1 MIYFKIDED
10 LSLKK
15 KRLAME
21 TIVDASSKYQDS
33 LPISSDAILSL
44 LDDWKISYTRTDHE
58 PLRTV
63 EDSKKVQNQFLSS
76 EKGGG
81 HIKNLYL
88 RDNKKRNILLVT
100 EQDQQID
107 LKNIHLNLAVGRL
120 SFGSPERLMENLGVR
135 PGAVTPLSMITGV
148 QMEVRLF
155 IDSNLKNCKQIYVH
169 PLVNDRT
176 LGMTVEGLQKFF
188 NKIKVQPTW
197 VDL

>member
-1 MIYFKIDED
+1 
-10 LSLKK
+10 
-15 KRLAME
+15 ME

-33 LPISSDAILSL
+33 LPISSDVILSL

-63 EDSKKVQNQFLSS
+63 EDYKKVQNQFLSS
-76 EKGGG
+76 ENGGG

-100 EQDQQID
+100 EQDRQID
-107 LKNIHLNLAVGRL
+107 LKNVHLKLAVGRL

-135 PGAVTPLSMITGV
+135 TGAVTPLSMITGI
-148 QMEVRLF
+148 QMKVRLF

-188 NKIKVQPTW
+188 YKIKVQPTW

>member
-1 MIYFKIDED
+1 
-10 LSLKK
+10 
-15 KRLAME
+15 ME

-76 EKGGG
+76 ENGGG

-88 RDNKKRNILLVT
+88 RDNKKQNILLVT
-100 EQDQQID
+100 EQDRQID
-107 LKNIHLNLAVGRL
+107 LKNIHLKLGVGRI

-135 PGAVTPLSMITGV
+135 PGAVTPLSMITGA

-176 LGMTVEGLQKFF
+176 LGMTVEGLKKFF
-188 NKIKVQPTW
+188 DKIKVQPTW

>member
-1 MIYFKIDED
+1 
-10 LSLKK
+10 
-15 KRLAME
+15 ME

-33 LPISSDAILSL
+33 LPISSDAILCL
-44 LDDWKISYTRTDHE
+44 LDNWKISYTRTDHE

-63 EDSKKVQNQFLSS
+63 EDSKKVQNHFLSS
-76 EKGGG
+76 ENGGG

-107 LKNIHLNLAVGRL
+107 LKNIHLKLEVGRL

-176 LGMTVEGLQKFF
+176 LGMTVEGLKTFF
-188 NKIKVQPTW
+188 DKIKVQPTW

>member
-1 MIYFKIDED
+1 
-10 LSLKK
+10 
-15 KRLAME
+15 ME

-33 LPISSDAILSL
+33 LPISSDVILSL

-63 EDSKKVQNQFLSS
+63 EDYKKVQNQFLSS
-76 EKGGG
+76 ENGGG

-100 EQDQQID
+100 EQDRQID
-107 LKNIHLNLAVGRL
+107 LKNVHLKLAVGRL
-120 SFGSPERLMENLGVR
+120 SFGSPGRLMENLGVR

-188 NKIKVQPTW
+188 KKIKAQPTW

>member
-1 MIYFKIDED
+1 
-10 LSLKK
+10 
-15 KRLAME
+15 ME
-21 TIVDASSKYQDS
+21 TVFDASSEYQDS
-33 LPISSDAILSL
+33 LPISSDAILKL
-44 LDDWKISYTRTDHE
+44 LDDWNISYTRTDHE

-63 EDSKKVQNQFLSS
+63 EDSKKAQNQFLSS
-76 EKGGG
+76 ENGGG

-100 EQDQQID
+100 EQDRQID
-107 LKNIHLNLAVGRL
+107 LKSVHLKLAVGRL

-135 PGAVTPLSMITGV
+135 PGAVTPLSMIVGV

-155 IDSNLKNCKQIYVH
+155 IDSDLKNCKQIYVH

-176 LGMTVEGLQKFF
+176 LGMTIEGLQKFF
-188 NKIKVQPTW
+188 YKIKVQPTW

>member
-1 MIYFKIDED
+1 
-10 LSLKK
+10 
-15 KRLAME
+15 ME
-21 TIVDASSKYQDS
+21 TVFDASSEYQDS
-33 LPISSDAILSL
+33 LPISSDTILKL
-44 LDDWKISYTRTDHE
+44 LDDWNISYTRTDHK

-76 EKGGG
+76 ENGGG

-100 EQDQQID
+100 EQDRQID
-107 LKNIHLNLAVGRL
+107 LKNVHLKLAVGRL

-135 PGAVTPLSMITGV
+135 PGAVTPLSMIVGV

-155 IDSNLKNCKQIYVH
+155 IDSDLKNCKQIYVH

-176 LGMTVEGLQKFF
+176 LGMTIEGLQKFF
-188 NKIKVQPTW
+188 KKIKLQPTW

>member
-1 MIYFKIDED
+1 
-10 LSLKK
+10 
-15 KRLAME
+15 ME
-21 TIVDASSKYQDS
+21 TVFDASSEYQDS
-33 LPISSDAILSL
+33 LPISSDAILQL
-44 LDDWKISYTRTDHE
+44 LDDWNISYTRTDHE

-76 EKGGG
+76 ENGGG

-88 RDNKKRNILLVT
+88 RDNKKQNILLVT
-100 EQDQQID
+100 EQDRQID
-107 LKNIHLNLAVGRL
+107 LKNVHLKLGVGRI

-135 PGAVTPLSMITGV
+135 PGAVTPLSMIVGV

-155 IDSNLKNCKQIYVH
+155 IDSDLKNCKQIYVH

-176 LGMTVEGLQKFF
+176 LGMTTEGLQKFF
-188 NKIKVQPTW
+188 NKIKVQPIW

>member
-1 MIYFKIDED
+1 
-10 LSLKK
+10 
-15 KRLAME
+15 ME
-21 TIVDASSKYQDS
+21 TVFDASSEYQDS
-33 LPISSDAILSL
+33 LPISSDAILKL
-44 LDDWKISYTRTDHE
+44 LDDWNISYTRTDHE

-76 EKGGG
+76 ENGGG

-100 EQDQQID
+100 EQDRQID
-107 LKNIHLNLAVGRL
+107 LKNVHLKLAVGLL

-135 PGAVTPLSMITGV
+135 PGAVTPLSMIVGV

-155 IDSNLKNCKQIYVH
+155 IDSDLKNCKQIYVH

-176 LGMTVEGLQKFF
+176 LGMTIEGLQKFF
-188 NKIKVQPTW
+188 YKIKVQPTW